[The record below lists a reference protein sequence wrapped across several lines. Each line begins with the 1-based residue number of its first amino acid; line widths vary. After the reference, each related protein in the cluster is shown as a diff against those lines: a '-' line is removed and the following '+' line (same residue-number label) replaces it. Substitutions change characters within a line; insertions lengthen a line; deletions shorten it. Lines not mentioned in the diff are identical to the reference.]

1 MKSWLVRHWVIWVAM
16 ASGGALTLAFPSCNW
31 SWMGWF
37 ALAPLFLVMEERP
50 FASGYAAGLVFF
62 AGSLYWLNIVMT
74 TYGGLHPFFS
84 MVAWLMLAA
93 YLALYFGAATFLAC
107 RWRRTLHIPWWL
119 SLPVVWIAG
128 EYLRAHLLT
137 GFPWVSIGYSQQ
149 NFLTMIQTAELFGVY
164 GIGFL
169 LVFVNAALA
178 WLLHSFRERRRFAC
192 GPLVLALL
200 LVTLNAGYGFFRLH
214 QPLDKRSRQLDV
226 ALVQGNVDQG
236 LKWDPE
242 FKAETITR
250 YRKLSQKAAAAGAD
264 LIVWPE
270 SATPFYFG
278 SHEPLTGAVLDVPVL
293 CDLPLIFGAPSYEV
307 GAHDRVR
314 YFNSVFLASSQGEIL
329 GRSDKIHLVP
339 FGEYNPLLWLLP
351 SLGKLVHGLGD
362 FSPGIAK
369 PLLLGKT
376 RIGTL
381 ICFEAVFPELARH
394 WVRKE
399 GCDLLVNVTNDAW
412 FGRSAAPFQHIAMTT
427 FRAVENRVWIARAAN
442 TGISAL
448 IAPSGRIGAATGL
461 FEETIAQ
468 GQVGLGGTRTFYNR
482 WGDIGP
488 QLCVAATLLLAGL
501 AMRRN
506 RRQRTEPLRYHN
518 NLGRRF

>member
-1 MKSWLVRHWVIWVAM
+1 
-16 ASGGALTLAFPSCNW
+16 
-31 SWMGWF
+31 
-37 ALAPLFLVMEERP
+37 
-50 FASGYAAGLVFF
+50 
-62 AGSLYWLNIVMT
+62 
-74 TYGGLHPFFS
+74 
-84 MVAWLMLAA
+84 
-93 YLALYFGAATFLAC
+93 
-107 RWRRTLHIPWWL
+107 
-119 SLPVVWIAG
+119 
-128 EYLRAHLLT
+128 
-137 GFPWVSIGYSQQ
+137 
-149 NFLTMIQTAELFGVY
+149 
-164 GIGFL
+164 
-169 LVFVNAALA
+169 A

-200 LVTLNAGYGFFRLH
+200 LVMLNAGYGFFRLH

-448 IAPSGRIGAATGL
+448 IAPSGRIDAATGL

-482 WGDIGP
+482 WGDVGP